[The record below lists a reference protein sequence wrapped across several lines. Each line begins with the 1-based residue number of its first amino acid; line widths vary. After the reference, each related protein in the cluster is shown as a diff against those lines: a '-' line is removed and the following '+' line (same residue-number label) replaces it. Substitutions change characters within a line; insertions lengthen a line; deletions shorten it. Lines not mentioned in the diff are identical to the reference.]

1 MISELSPPQSLQST
15 HDKPG
20 CKKTLLSRIRQT
32 FCSGS
37 MREPTSASPR
47 SQHEQPLPL
56 CPWPAQQSQPSTA
69 TLAPREATLGWQK
82 GHRDNPSTPIPIRHV
97 FPTLGKALLGMFP
110 YCPIPT
116 LAAGTGRGIP
126 MPVALLQGVSALS
139 SLKIQFFHPVPPPQ
153 QVSYPAYQPLPKGI
167 LKFLSSQGF
176 VRPQGGPSKSHNFMA
191 GM

>member
-56 CPWPAQQSQPSTA
+56 CPWPAQQSQPSMA

-110 YCPIPT
+110 YCPIPPLQLALTEVSPCQWLCSRVFLLCLVSRSSSSIQCHHHSRFPT
-116 LAAGTGRGIP
+116 LLINPYPKESSSSSAHR
-126 MPVALLQGVSALS
+126 AL
-139 SLKIQFFHPVPPPQ
+139 
-153 QVSYPAYQPLPKGI
+153 
-167 LKFLSSQGF
+167 
-176 VRPQGGPSKSHNFMA
+176 
-191 GM
+191 